1 MTVQLNNHSGI
12 DLHDTKQLV
21 DYVLSHAIKR
31 TVQVDEVRGQ
41 RPEDQVRE
49 GEACPQKIKLILDEA
64 RDRIARGDEPFY
76 TLPLYEE
83 DGVIGDPGLLRGD
96 GNHRQEAAVI
106 LQAEGLIS
114 GYEANVLPNGFWSK
128 LEAALGIPKAAVLVP
143 MNPEQVNPGM
153 SQKELTDNAT
163 KIFTSVY
170 INTDVN
176 KLESWLVGQTTRYA
190 DDTLKKIAKNVA
202 KAYKAANIGKFE
214 KQAKYR
220 EYSSANPND
229 NLRNQLTWKNKNC
242 KKISGHVYPLNA
254 STSGMFGKLL
264 WSIKEKMAKRNEIRD
279 SKTLQYPATRAKNSL
294 LVHVVPKTPG
304 RSPQDMKDHYAQR
317 LKEMVDFIEAHD
329 EPVDAIYRYPH
340 YIGVETMTKPVKL
353 WGREEGY
360 ITDTVLEDL
369 IAGWDSNDDAKK
381 NK

>member
-1 MTVQLNNHSGI
+1 
-12 DLHDTKQLV
+12 
-21 DYVLSHAIKR
+21 
-31 TVQVDEVRGQ
+31 
-41 RPEDQVRE
+41 
-49 GEACPQKIKLILDEA
+49 
-64 RDRIARGDEPFY
+64 
-76 TLPLYEE
+76 
-83 DGVIGDPGLLRGD
+83 
-96 GNHRQEAAVI
+96 
-106 LQAEGLIS
+106 
-114 GYEANVLPNGFWSK
+114 
-128 LEAALGIPKAAVLVP
+128 
-143 MNPEQVNPGM
+143 
-153 SQKELTDNAT
+153 
-163 KIFTSVY
+163 
-170 INTDVN
+170 
-176 KLESWLVGQTTRYA
+176 
-190 DDTLKKIAKNVA
+190 
-202 KAYKAANIGKFE
+202 
-214 KQAKYR
+214 
-220 EYSSANPND
+220 
-229 NLRNQLTWKNKNC
+229 
-242 KKISGHVYPLNA
+242 
-254 STSGMFGKLL
+254 MFGKLL